1 MTANST
7 SPKTQMKQAKN
18 DTGLLVP
25 LLSEVESSENQI
37 TNGASIS
44 GAVLNISTT
53 MIGAGIMSLPATIK
67 VLGIIPG
74 FIVLLGVAFF
84 VEITVEFMLRFTQSG
99 QANTY
104 AGLVGESFGTL
115 GSIGVQICVI
125 ITNLGCLIIYL
136 IIIGKFPCL
145 WFYNFLFCR
154 LNLQVPQISTNTH
167 FSIMES
173 QFQIFASSGV
183 LGLSMIL
190 FKGCQILCWL

>member
-67 VLGIIPG
+67 VLGIIPVHSSPCSCIFCG
-74 FIVLLGVAFF
+74 DNCGVYAK
-84 VEITVEFMLRFTQSG
+84 VHTIRPG
-99 QANTY
+99 QY
-104 AGLVGESFGTL
+104 
-115 GSIGVQICVI
+115 
-125 ITNLGCLIIYL
+125 
-136 IIIGKFPCL
+136 
-145 WFYNFLFCR
+145 
-154 LNLQVPQISTNTH
+154 
-167 FSIMES
+167 
-173 QFQIFASSGV
+173 
-183 LGLSMIL
+183 
-190 FKGCQILCWL
+190 LCWTCGGILWYFRIYWSANLCHHHQSWLSYHLFDYNW